1 MKHAATFL
9 VYFFITTPAVALD
22 QSQAESVFG
31 QYQSKEKAFDAS
43 VADLYCDTAIMRN
56 VRTYPDGQQRTLELP
71 ASKYKELIRAA
82 MPLAKAKGDYS
93 TYSDV
98 TFSPENSNVRIT
110 ATRYSISKKYSS
122 PISLLIGDCGS
133 GTYGVLEELSQSQP

>member
-1 MKHAATFL
+1 MKHTAIFLACFLIAIPAA
-9 VYFFITTPAVALD
+9 AQD
-22 QSQAESVFG
+22 HSQAEAVFD
-31 QYQSKEKAFDAS
+31 QYQSKEKEFDAS

-56 VRTYPDGQQRTLELP
+56 VRSYPDGQQRTLELP

-93 TYSDV
+93 TYSGV
-98 TFSPENSNVRIT
+98 AFAPENGNIRVT
-110 ATRYSISKKYSS
+110 ATRYSMSKKYSS

-133 GTYGVLEELSQSQP
+133 DSYGILEELSQSQP